1 MKLFSKL
8 NRMNRKKQTAIFLII
23 IAAAIGW
30 KTSPYNREYS
40 SPEAVLYACEKGLR
54 YGPSEKI
61 EYVRKNGNKAVAI
74 GRVEG
79 GLSIIPS
86 ERKWYGRWILAGGSI
101 PGYVQVE
108 NNAEYDF
115 GDNIIVGVCTYD
127 EIKSVEVVLGVYDE
141 KSVNGVKEVEKY
153 KADVAQDGFFII
165 ENIPERD
172 TTDDSVFDI
181 HVVGFEGFDE
191 NGNSVYSTSVYKTEV
206 YWES

>member
-8 NRMNRKKQTAIFLII
+8 NRINRKKQTIIYVII

-30 KTSPYNREYS
+30 KTSPYNHEYS

-61 EYVRKNGNKAVAI
+61 EYVKKNGNKAVAI
-74 GRVEG
+74 GRVKG
-79 GLSIIPS
+79 GLSIVPS
-86 ERKWYGRWILAGGSI
+86 ERKWDGRWILAGGGI

-115 GDNIIVGVCTYD
+115 GDNIITGVCTYD

-141 KSVNGVKEVEKY
+141 NEENGVKKLEKY
-153 KADVAQDGFFII
+153 KTEVAQDGFFII

-181 HVVGFEGFDE
+181 NVVSFEGFDE